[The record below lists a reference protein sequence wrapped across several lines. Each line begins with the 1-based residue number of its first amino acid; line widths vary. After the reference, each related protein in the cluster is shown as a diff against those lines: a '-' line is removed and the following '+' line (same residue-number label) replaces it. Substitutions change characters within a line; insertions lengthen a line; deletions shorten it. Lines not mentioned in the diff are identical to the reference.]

1 MRISLNEGPVWR
13 VLLSLVL
20 PMIAAVVA
28 VLAVS
33 LADTYF
39 VGLLG
44 TDALAALSFTFPVTF
59 SVSSLS
65 IGLGAGASSVV
76 ARVLGAKHEEL
87 ARRYSTDSLMLS
99 LVLVVVVSVVGF
111 FTIDPVFT
119 AIGAEGEVL
128 TLIGRY
134 MRIWYVS
141 MPFLVIPIVA
151 SAIIRATGDAVFP
164 SQLMITAAVA
174 NVVFTPLCVFGLGPV
189 PAMGIEG
196 AAVGTLMA
204 RAITLVA
211 GLWVIVRRE
220 KLVTL
225 EVPALAEGL
234 RSWKEIAAVGL
245 PAAGGNMVNPLAIG
259 LVTGF
264 LATFGAETVAG
275 FGVATRIEAFACIP
289 MLAMSSVIGPVCGQA
304 WGAGLRDR
312 VWEGLWASYLMCVGW
327 TAVLSLAFAFLGE
340 SLVGVFS
347 DDPQVLAPAKAYLA
361 IIGPS
366 LFGYGVVIIT
376 AAAFNGIGRA
386 QLGLG
391 FYLVRAA
398 LFYVPLSWLA
408 ALYLGRREA
417 FIAMAISNAVSGLL
431 VGVLAFAL
439 LRRSTREPQL
449 DPAHRPGRQR
459 AT

>member
-1 MRISLNEGPVWR
+1 MRVSLNEGPVWR

-44 TDALAALSFTFPVTF
+44 TDSLAALSFTFPVTF
-59 SVSSLS
+59 TVSSLS

-76 ARVLGAKHEEL
+76 ARVLGAQQESL

-99 LVLVVVVSVVGF
+99 LVLVLVVSVTGY
-111 FTIDPVFT
+111 FTIDPVFR
-119 AIGAEGEVL
+119 AIGATGEVL
-128 TLIGRY
+128 DLIGRY

-141 MPFLVIPIVA
+141 MPFLVVPIVA

-174 NVVFTPLCVFGLGPV
+174 NVIFTPLCVFGLGPV

-196 AAVGTLMA
+196 AAVGTLLA

-220 KLVTL
+220 KLVTT
-225 EVPALAEGL
+225 EVPTFADGL
-234 RSWKEIAAVGL
+234 RSWREIASVGL
-245 PAAGGNMVNPLAIG
+245 PAAGGNMVNPVAIG
-259 LVTGF
+259 LITGL
-264 LATFGAETVAG
+264 LAAFGAETVAG

-304 WGAGLRDR
+304 WGAGLRGR
-312 VWEGLWASYLMCVGW
+312 VWESLRASYLMCLGW
-327 TAVLSLAFAFLGE
+327 TVVLSAAFALFGE
-340 SLVGVFS
+340 SLARVFS
-347 DDPQVLAPAKAYLA
+347 EDQAVVAPASAYLRV
-361 IIGPS
+361 IGPS

-386 QLGLG
+386 TLGLG

-398 LFYVPLSWLA
+398 LFYVPLAWLA
-408 ALYLGRREA
+408 AIYLGRSEV
-417 FIAMAISNAVSGLL
+417 FLAMAVSNVVA
-431 VGVLAFAL
+431 GVLTAFLAFSL
-439 LRRSTREPQL
+439 LRRDARWLEP
-449 DPAHRPGRQR
+449 AAAAAR
-459 AT
+459 

>member
-312 VWEGLWASYLMCVGW
+312 VWEGLRASYLMCVGW

-391 FYLVRAA
+391 FYLVRA
-398 LFYVPLSWLA
+398 
-408 ALYLGRREA
+408 
-417 FIAMAISNAVSGLL
+417 
-431 VGVLAFAL
+431 
-439 LRRSTREPQL
+439 
-449 DPAHRPGRQR
+449 
-459 AT
+459 

>member
-1 MRISLNEGPVWR
+1 T
-13 VLLSLVL
+13 
-20 PMIAAVVA
+20 AAVII
-28 VLAVS
+28 S
-33 LADTYF
+33 W
-39 VGLLG
+39 LG
-44 TDALAALSFTFPVTF
+44 N
-59 SVSSLS
+59 
-65 IGLGAGASSVV
+65 
-76 ARVLGAKHEEL
+76 
-87 ARRYSTDSLMLS
+87 
-99 LVLVVVVSVVGF
+99 
-111 FTIDPVFT
+111 
-119 AIGAEGEVL
+119 
-128 TLIGRY
+128 
-134 MRIWYVS
+134 
-141 MPFLVIPIVA
+141 
-151 SAIIRATGDAVFP
+151 
-164 SQLMITAAVA
+164 TAAVA

-259 LVTGF
+259 LITGF
-264 LATFGAETVAG
+264 LAPFGAETVAG

-312 VWEGLWASYLMCVGW
+312 VWEGLRASYLMCVGW

-408 ALYLGRREA
+408 AIYLGRREA

-431 VGVLAFAL
+431 VGLLVFAS
-439 LRRSTREPQL
+439 LRRSQRELSAEGSSESVRSPVRGH
-449 DPAHRPGRQR
+449 P
-459 AT
+459 